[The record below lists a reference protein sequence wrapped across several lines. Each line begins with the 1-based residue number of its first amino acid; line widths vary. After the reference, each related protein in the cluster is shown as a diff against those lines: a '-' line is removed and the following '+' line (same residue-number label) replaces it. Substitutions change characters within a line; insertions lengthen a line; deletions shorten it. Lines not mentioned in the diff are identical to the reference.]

1 MARKRD
7 YKREYARRKEHALST
22 YGVSPGQL
30 TRIGKRLRTRYNWSV
45 KEWRVVLSRAGI
57 SLPQITNL
65 LARLNQTEFVAGKPS
80 LNQAERNLLFN
91 VLEDRFYPVMRAAYK
106 H

>member
-7 YKREYARRKEHALST
+7 YKLEYARRKEHAFST

-45 KEWRVVLSRAGI
+45 KEWRTILAHVGTN
-57 SLPQITNL
+57 LPQITNL
-65 LARLNQTEFVAGKPS
+65 LARLNQTEFVAGRPL
-80 LNQAERNLLFN
+80 LNQRERNLLYN
-91 VLEDRFYPVMRAAYK
+91 TLEDRFYPVMRAAYK